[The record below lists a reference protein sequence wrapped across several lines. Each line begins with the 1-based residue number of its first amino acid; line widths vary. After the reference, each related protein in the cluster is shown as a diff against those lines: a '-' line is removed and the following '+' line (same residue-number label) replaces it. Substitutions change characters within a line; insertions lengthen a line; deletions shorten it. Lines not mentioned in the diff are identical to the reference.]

1 MMVDADMKALAGI
14 GSKEFAAQRKAGL
27 EAAATK

>member
-14 GSKEFAAQRKAGL
+14 GSKEFVAQRQANL
-27 EAAATK
+27 EAAVTK

>member
-14 GSKEFAAQRKAGL
+14 GSKEFVAQRQADL
-27 EAAATK
+27 EAAVTK